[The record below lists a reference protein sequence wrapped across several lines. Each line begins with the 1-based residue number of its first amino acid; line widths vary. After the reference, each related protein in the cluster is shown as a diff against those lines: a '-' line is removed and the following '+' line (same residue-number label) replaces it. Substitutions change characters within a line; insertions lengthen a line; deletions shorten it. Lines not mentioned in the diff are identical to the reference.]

1 METSAVEAISDA
13 YIKYQSFNS
22 LWIIM
27 MLYGSVA
34 GNFDKFGAGKGF
46 WAVVTGSLGSLEKRG
61 VMARSYAVDFS
72 RCTEKQW
79 ADIGEL
85 VNSEQSEH
93 SKINISTMMNMTRL
107 IVPQLRERKT
117 GLILNM
123 GSFAALR
130 SLPFLSVYAGT
141 KGFVKTMLE
150 PDGITVSHVFSFWV
164 TSKMSGFRNPTLSV
178 PTPETYVQ
186 CTFDRLGLRCGATD
200 SFTTIP
206 YWPHSI
212 LNFIVS
218 CLWDPRHAPP
228 VQYNIGNNLYQLGL
242 LRQERRRIRHAERK
256 KALEEQQAKAAQ
268 GTAVA
273 QAA

>member
-1 METSAVEAISDA
+1 
-13 YIKYQSFNS
+13 
-22 LWIIM
+22 
-27 MLYGSVA
+27 
-34 GNFDKFGAGKGF
+34 
-46 WAVVTGSLGSLEKRG
+46 
-61 VMARSYAVDFS
+61 
-72 RCTEKQW
+72 
-79 ADIGEL
+79 
-85 VNSEQSEH
+85 
-93 SKINISTMMNMTRL
+93 MTRL
-107 IVPQLRERKT
+107 IVPQMRERKT

-141 KGFVKTMLE
+141 KGFVKTWSQSLAYELE

-228 VQYNIGNNLYQLGL
+228 VQYSKCSAYKTCTKGDLIPGCP
-242 LRQERRRIRHAERK
+242 ESEC
-256 KALEEQQAKAAQ
+256 
-268 GTAVA
+268 
-273 QAA
+273 